1 MLRATC
7 YVLVLRAG
15 LRLVAVGLLIG
26 VPAAI
31 AMGRGL
37 GGLLYGV
44 KPSDPATFI
53 GIPILLGTVALL
65 ASLIPARRATRV
77 EPIVALR
84 NE

>member
-1 MLRATC
+1 
-7 YVLVLRAG
+7 
-15 LRLVAVGLLIG
+15 
-26 VPAAI
+26 
-31 AMGRGL
+31 L
-37 GGLLYGV
+37 GGLISGET
-44 KPSDPATFI
+44 PRHPATFI